1 MAKGVDVA
9 ETRERH
15 RQRRLK
21 RMLIALSPIVI
32 WWWFRYLTGNPI
44 EFGLP
49 PISEDLAIWMP
60 GLILVALIGVVL
72 IGPMLGNGRS
82 PHVLYAPDQIDV
94 SFDDVKGIGPVV
106 AEVRHTLQVFLDHR
120 KFSDRMGGRPR
131 RGVLFEGPPGTGK
144 THVAKAMAREA
155 GVPFLFVSST
165 SFQSMWYGMTGRK
178 IRSYFRAL
186 RKAARR
192 EGGAI
197 GFIEEIDAIGA
208 KRGGMDG
215 SSPMTVEGMD
225 VHPNISEGVGG
236 VVNELLIQMQ
246 SFDEPDRPT
255 RLINW
260 LIGRA
265 NRFLPD
271 ASHLKTRPA
280 PPVNILLIAATNRAD
295 HLDPAL
301 LRPGRFDRILHFGLP
316 SRSGRLDLI
325 DYFLERKAHDPS
337 LDDPKPRQDLASSTM
352 GYTPAYL
359 ERMFDEA
366 LLVALKAGRDALT
379 MPDLRIARLE
389 VEIGLGQ
396 PTEYPQHERIAIA
409 THEAGHA
416 TIAWL
421 VGEDIHLDILTII
434 KRKDALGLLAHS
446 DQEERYVR
454 SKSEILSRIQISLG
468 GMVAEELFFG
478 ESGTGPAGD
487 LLAATN
493 SAVEMVGSL
502 GLGDSLVSF
511 RALSNNPFSGNLAAK
526 VLGDKSSREAVDT
539 ILHEQKLEVT
549 RLMSA
554 NLHIVEALRDALL
567 EREELIDDEIEDVIK
582 AAEATRALP
591 EVLIESEG
599 ANLP

>member
-409 THEAGHA
+409 THEAGHV

-567 EREELIDDEIEDVIK
+567 GRLDDTLK
-582 AAEATRALP
+582 ADTRL
-591 EVLIESEG
+591 
-599 ANLP
+599 

>member
-21 RMLIALSPIVI
+21 RILIALSPIVI
-32 WWWFRYLTGNPI
+32 WWWFRFLSGNPVQ
-44 EFGLP
+44 FGLP

-82 PHVLYAPDQIDV
+82 PHVLYAPDQIDI

-225 VHPNISEGVGG
+225 VHPSISEGVGG

-255 RLINW
+255 RLVNW

-271 ASHLKTRPA
+271 DRHLKTRPA
-280 PPVNILLIAATNRAD
+280 PSVNILLIAATNRAD

-325 DYFLERKAHDPS
+325 DYFLEKKAHDPS

-366 LLVALKAGRDALT
+366 LLVALKDGRDALT
-379 MPDLRIARLE
+379 MPDLRVARLE

-446 DQEERYVR
+446 DQEERFLR

-478 ESGTGPAGD
+478 ESGTG
-487 LLAATN
+487 
-493 SAVEMVGSL
+493 
-502 GLGDSLVSF
+502 
-511 RALSNNPFSGNLAAK
+511 
-526 VLGDKSSREAVDT
+526 
-539 ILHEQKLEVT
+539 
-549 RLMSA
+549 
-554 NLHIVEALRDALL
+554 
-567 EREELIDDEIEDVIK
+567 
-582 AAEATRALP
+582 
-591 EVLIESEG
+591 
-599 ANLP
+599 

>member
-82 PHVLYAPDQIDV
+82 PHVHNAPDQKDV

-366 LLVALKAGRDALT
+366 LLVALKDGRDALT

>member
-21 RMLIALSPIVI
+21 RILIALSPIVI

-215 SSPMTVEGMD
+215 TSPMTVEGMD

-271 ASHLKTRPA
+271 ARHLKARPA

-325 DYFLERKAHDPS
+325 DYFLDRKAHDPS

-366 LLVALKAGRDALT
+366 LLVALKDGRDALT